1 MADGIRLDS
10 GFLDWQWFTDGNTLK
25 LFLYLLLNAN
35 SEDRWYRGQIIKRG
49 QLVTTLTLISKGAN
63 ISIQTTRTCLQRLKE
78 CGELTDK
85 STNKNRVITICN
97 YDRYQE
103 PQSIN
108 QQANQQTTNRQLTGK
123 QQASNRQVTGN
134 QPATNQQTSTPAD
147 DVSSDDKINYAELR
161 DFFNAEVDKA
171 KSAMPRIN
179 GISEARKRYIQAR
192 YREFGYDALFK
203 AITNA
208 VQSDF
213 LNGKNRRGYIANFD
227 WIFKPTNFPKV
238 LDGNYN
244 NTNIHYGNG
253 TPTYANRFPT
263 KADADRAAA
272 ESLAQSTREYLNGSL
287 PF

>member
-35 SEDRWYRGQIIKRG
+35 SEDRWYRGQIVKRG
-49 QLVTTLTLISKGAN
+49 QLVTTLPLISEGAN

-85 STNKNRVITICN
+85 ATNKNRVITICN

-103 PQSIN
+103 PQSTN
-108 QQANQQTTNRQLTGK
+108 QQANQQTTNRQLTDK
-123 QQASNRQVTGN
+123 QQT
-134 QPATNQQTSTPAD
+134 TNQQNPTPAD
-147 DVSSDDKINYAELR
+147 GVSSDDKINYSELR
-161 DFFNAEVDKA
+161 DFFNAEADKA

-179 GISEARKRYIQAR
+179 GISEARKKYIQAR

-244 NTNIHYGNG
+244 HSNILYDNG

-272 ESLAQSTREYLNGSL
+272 ESLAQSTREYLDGSL